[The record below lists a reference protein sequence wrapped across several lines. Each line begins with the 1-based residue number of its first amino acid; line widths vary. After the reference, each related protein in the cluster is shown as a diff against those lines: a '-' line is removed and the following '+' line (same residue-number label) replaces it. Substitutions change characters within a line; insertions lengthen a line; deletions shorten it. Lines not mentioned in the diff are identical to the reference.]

1 MNCAG
6 SVFVGQVSHALFF
19 EFVCLTNL
27 NNWIIFILFYFI
39 SLNCCTCLMSRNCQP
54 HSHTHSSLL
63 RASSLRTVGTFRG
76 HLASAISSGTE
87 RERERH
93 IKIFIINNTIK
104 RKKLLLGGFSCILL
118 EFCGLST
125 YWATSWPMLPLG
137 QLVYFW
143 LSAWAA
149 CLAIWLLSMVLPL
162 LLHIAAKR
170 IGVRNFW

>member
-6 SVFVGQVSHALFF
+6 SVFVGQVSHALLF
-19 EFVCLTNL
+19 ESVCLTNL
-27 NNWIIFILFYFI
+27 SNWIIFILFYFI

-54 HSHTHSSLL
+54 HT
-63 RASSLRTVGTFRG
+63 RACFGPVLCAQWARFEVTWP
-76 HLASAISSGTE
+76 AQSAAKQ
-87 RERERH
+87 RERERN

-104 RKKLLLGGFSCILL
+104 CKKLLLGGFSCILL

-149 CLAIWLLSMVLPL
+149 CLAIWLLPMLP

-170 IGVRNFW
+170 IGVWNFW